1 MKTKTL
7 LAFCVMIAAAAA
19 GRIQANV
26 VVDWSIDSS
35 QSFVRLNLNDTNH
48 GSGLGS
54 TGFRDQTDLGS
65 PVASSWTDTGK
76 KLAALSGFLSSTMS
90 ANDITFVLGSHA
102 APAVA
107 SGQFRPDAASWNG
120 STFNTGNGATT
131 PSVFAADILWQ
142 PGVPG
147 APGVLN
153 SQVGFVNFYDVNTNY
168 GGTVT
173 GFTNYS
179 GTGSGSLTVGL
190 ASGTTL
196 DFDRTGPFPINDLLT
211 ADGRASLSAVQG
223 TAALTGANTLTIAH
237 LGGLTRRLTLTYS
250 VPVTLSLPNFGNGG
264 NLLYSG
270 TIDSTIVAF
279 GTVPEPASV
288 SLLGIALA
296 FSAFRRC
303 RSVLNVG

>member
-1 MKTKTL
+1 MKIKTL
-7 LAFCVMIAAAAA
+7 LAFTVMIAAAAA

-48 GSGLGS
+48 GAGLGV
-54 TGFRDQTDLGS
+54 TGFRDQTNLGS

-76 KLAALSGFLSSTMS
+76 KLAALSGFLSSTMT

-131 PSVFAADILWQ
+131 PSVFAADFIWQ
-142 PGVPG
+142 PGV
-147 APGVLN
+147 LN
-153 SQVGFVNFYDVNTNY
+153 AQVGFVNFYNVNTNY

-173 GFTNYS
+173 GLTNYS
-179 GTGSGSLTVGL
+179 GSGSGSLTVGL

-196 DFDRTGPFPINDLLT
+196 DFDRTGILPNGLMT
-211 ADGRASLSAVQG
+211 ADGRTSLSAVQG
-223 TAALTGANTLTIAH
+223 TAALTGTNSLTIAH

-270 TIDSTIVAF
+270 TIDSTIVAV

-288 SLLGIALA
+288 SLMGLALT
-296 FSAFRRC
+296 FCAFRRC
-303 RSVLNVG
+303 RSVFNVG